1 MQFFPRGKVYDFM
14 KLAPAFGGASLL
26 LVIISVVLLVYPG
39 PRLGTDFIGGTELEI
54 NFEKTVNTGDIQR
67 AVERSGISRP
77 DVIKVEDGK
86 LKNHYL
92 LRVQEVATIPE
103 ATQEAIRK
111 RLCFG
116 EAKPE
121 GCVHHATEVKFSPG
135 GEKITVRFA
144 DAPDLTFV
152 KEAIAGQGTVEI
164 RAGENNPSIQNA
176 RDHRV
181 EVQLLGTGERIMDSL
196 RQGLGADTVPDSALR
211 VEWVGPK
218 AGAQLRDSAIKSIL
232 ITIVFIL
239 VYVAFRFDLRFA
251 PGGILSLVHD
261 AIGTLGIL
269 IMLGKE
275 INLTTVAAILTLVAY
290 SVNDTVV
297 VYDRIRENLPKH
309 RGATF
314 ESLINLSTSEMLG
327 RTLLAGGTTILA
339 LLCFFIW
346 GTGALKDF
354 ALTMTIGM
362 VLGMYS
368 SVYVALPLTAWLD
381 RRFFAPL
388 VGAKKRA

>member
-1 MQFFPRGKVYDFM
+1 M
-14 KLAPAFGGASLL
+14 KLAPVFGGASLL
-26 LVIISVVLLVYPG
+26 LVIASVVLLVYPG
-39 PRLGTDFIGGTELEI
+39 PRLGTDFIGGTELELA
-54 NFEKTVNTGDIQR
+54 FETAVSTDDIQQ
-67 AVERSGISRP
+67 AVERAGISRP
-77 DVIKVEDGK
+77 DVIEVEDGK
-86 LKNHYL
+86 LQNHYL

-103 ATQEAIRK
+103 ATQERVRK

-116 EAKPE
+116 ETKPE

-135 GEKITVRFA
+135 GEKVSVRFA
-144 DAPDLTFV
+144 EEPDLAFV
-152 KEAIAGQGTVEI
+152 KEAFSDGKLEI
-164 RAGENNPSIQNA
+164 RPGDNNPSIQNS

-181 EVQLLGTGERIMDSL
+181 EVQLLGMGERIMDAL
-196 RQGLGADTVPDSALR
+196 TRGLGADAVPDSALR

-218 AGAQLRDSAIKSIL
+218 AGAQLRDSAIKSVI

-239 VYVAFRFDLRFA
+239 IYVAFRFDLRFA

-261 AIGTLGIL
+261 ALGTLGIL
-269 IMLGKE
+269 VILGKE
-275 INLTTVAAILTLVAY
+275 MNLTTVAAILTLVAY

-309 RGATF
+309 RGASF

-327 RTLLAGGTTILA
+327 RTLLTGGTTIMA

-362 VLGMYS
+362 VLGIYS

-388 VGAKKRA
+388 GGAKKRA

>member
-1 MQFFPRGKVYDFM
+1 MQFFPRGRVYDFM
-14 KLAPAFGGASLL
+14 KLAPVFGGASLL
-26 LVIISVVLLVYPG
+26 LVIASVVLLVYPG
-39 PRLGTDFIGGTELEI
+39 PRLGTDFIGGTELELA
-54 NFEKTVNTGDIQR
+54 FEKAVSTDDIQQ
-67 AVERSGISRP
+67 AVERAGISRP
-77 DVIKVEDGK
+77 DVIEVEDGK

-103 ATQEAIRK
+103 ATQESVRK

-116 EAKPE
+116 ETKPE

-135 GEKITVRFA
+135 GEKISVRFA
-144 DAPDLTFV
+144 EEPDLSFV
-152 KEAIAGQGTVEI
+152 KEALSGGKLEI
-164 RAGENNPSIQNA
+164 RPGENNPSIQNS

-181 EVQLLGTGERIMDSL
+181 EVQLLGMGERIMDAL
-196 RQGLGADTVPDSALR
+196 TRGLGADTVPDSALR

-218 AGAQLRDSAIKSIL
+218 AGAQLRDSAIKSVI

-239 VYVAFRFDLRFA
+239 IYVAFRFDLRFA

-269 IMLGKE
+269 VLLGKE
-275 INLTTVAAILTLVAY
+275 MNLTTVAAILTLVAY

-309 RGATF
+309 RGASF

-327 RTLLAGGTTILA
+327 RTLLTGGTTILA
-339 LLCFFIW
+339 LLCFFVW

-362 VLGMYS
+362 VLGIYS

-388 VGAKKRA
+388 GGAKKRA